1 MFWPFT
7 RRRAL
12 PRQYLPYAS
21 DEFWRVGDIAECCYD
36 DDWHDPDGHPS
47 TGPRLGDRHLVRAVV
62 LHSINHAQML
72 VFVGVDRMFAASAFR
87 KLVDVDVHE
96 PRRSVS
102 PVPQKAE

>member
-1 MFWPFT
+1 
-7 RRRAL
+7 
-12 PRQYLPYAS
+12 
-21 DEFWRVGDIAECCYD
+21 
-36 DDWHDPDGHPS
+36 
-47 TGPRLGDRHLVRAVV
+47 V